1 MLKFNSN
8 ARNYLSIILLHAFL
22 GLLFFLFP
30 FFAKV
35 YCAAILVVGAYF
47 IIKNKNRNEEA
58 LYAAAYI
65 VGAEVLLRM
74 TGGNLLY
81 EIGKYGVIIFIVLG
95 MFFKGFSKN
104 AVAYWFYLVLLI
116 PGVVIAITDLDYNED
131 LRKSITFNISGPLA
145 LGIAALYTYQRK
157 ISSKQID
164 DLLLAIGLPIIS
176 CATYLFFYVPDV
188 QDVIT
193 STQSNFEMSGGFGP
207 NQVATILGLGV
218 FIYFSRM
225 LFCSTNSLILLINLL
240 IALMLAFRG
249 LVTFSRGGMI
259 TGLVMLLILL
269 LFTSLKINRGGKLKV
284 SIFLLFISIS
294 LLGVFTYSSIKTSGL
309 ITNRYANQDAL
320 GRVKESQFSGRE
332 EIIKSEIGFFMRSP
346 IFGVGVAMGAKLRN
360 EASGLTILS
369 HNEITRMLAEHGSL
383 GILALFILLFTPV
396 VLYLDNSNNLYLFC
410 FLAFWLLTINHA
422 AMRLAAPGFIYAL
435 ALLKVIRP
443 DEKNPLPR
451 KQIRDKR

>member
-8 ARNYLSIILLHAFL
+8 IRNYLGIILFHAFL
-22 GLLFFLFP
+22 GLLFFLLPIFS
-30 FFAKV
+30 KV

-47 IIKNKNRNEEA
+47 IIRNKNRNEEA

-81 EIGKYGVIIFIVLG
+81 EIGKYGVIIFLILG
-95 MFFKGFSKN
+95 MFFKGFSRN

-116 PGVVIAITDLDYNED
+116 PGVVIAITDLDYDEN
-131 LRKSITFNISGPLA
+131 LRKSITFNISGPLT
-145 LGIAALYTYQRK
+145 LGIAALYAYQRNVT
-157 ISSKQID
+157 SKQIE

-176 CATYLFFYVPDV
+176 CATYLFFYVPDL
-188 QDVIT
+188 QDVLT

-218 FIYFSRM
+218 FVYFSRM
-225 LFCSTNSLILLINLL
+225 LFCSANNIILSINFFLAL
-240 IALMLAFRG
+240 TIAYRG

-259 TGLVMLLILL
+259 TGILMLLILI
-269 LFTSLKINRGGKLKV
+269 LFTTFKVNKGGKLKI
-284 SIFLLFISIS
+284 SMFLLFLSIS
-294 LLGVFTYSSIKTSGL
+294 VIGVFTYSSIKTSGL

-332 EIIKSEIGFFMRSP
+332 EIIKSEIGFFMRAP

-360 EASGLTILS
+360 DTSGLTILS

-383 GILALFILLFTPV
+383 GILAMVILLFTPLI
-396 VLYLDNSNNLYLFC
+396 LYLDNGNNLYIFC

-422 AMRLAAPGFIYAL
+422 AMRLAVPGFIYAL
-435 ALLKVIRP
+435 ALLKVVKP
-443 DEKNPLPR
+443 DENPALYR
-451 KQIRDKR
+451 K